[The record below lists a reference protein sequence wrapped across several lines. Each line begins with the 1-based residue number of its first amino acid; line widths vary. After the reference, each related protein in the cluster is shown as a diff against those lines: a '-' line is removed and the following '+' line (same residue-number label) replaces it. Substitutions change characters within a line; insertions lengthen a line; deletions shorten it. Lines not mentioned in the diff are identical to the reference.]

1 VDLGIKLK
9 FKSLKTKVFVWFGSI
24 TFIILL
30 IFNLAFYYFLNKNIN
45 LALEAKLY
53 AKGLIIYKKLNDI
66 TKTKAYID
74 NKQFPYLE
82 IAIIKKQKIIKKT
95 KKFEFGNLKRYLQRT
110 GNFFVIKN
118 KENIGAL
125 YLMTFDDKFD
135 GKIVIY
141 QKEINENMEDVLT
154 VMLIL
159 NPILLLLLL
168 LTGNK
173 MIDKI
178 LAPIKKITKAAKDI
192 SVENF
197 SHTIPNPKEENE
209 IQELVSSFNHMI
221 LRLKDGVDRLDRF
234 NSDVSHELKTPI
246 TAIKGEIEIALRKC
260 RNLQYYEKSLKIIF
274 YETNQMQEIVEGL
287 LLLTKF
293 SKNNIKETFSQ
304 CNLDTIIINTMEK
317 FTSKAIEKNI
327 SIKIEQIEAIS
338 INANES
344 LMYSIVSN
352 ILDNAIKYSP
362 NDKSIYMSLY
372 KKDRIFL
379 VIKDEGIGIEKNNIS
394 KTTDRFYRV
403 DESRNKK
410 IKGFGLG
417 LSIVKNGIELHD
429 GSLQIISKKD
439 IGTTVTVI
447 L

>member
-1 VDLGIKLK
+1 MDLDIKLK
-9 FKSLKTKVFVWFGSI
+9 FKSLKTKVFIWFGGT

-30 IFNLAFYYFLNKNIN
+30 IFNLAFYYFVNKNIN

-53 AKGLIIYKKLNDI
+53 AKGLIIYKKLSDI

-74 NKQFPYLE
+74 NKEFPYLE

-95 KKFEFGNLKRYLQRT
+95 KKFEFENLKKYLQRT
-110 GNFFVIKN
+110 GNFFIVTN
-118 KENIGAL
+118 KENVGAL

-135 GKIVIY
+135 GKIIIY

-154 VMLIL
+154 IMLIL

-178 LAPIKKITKAAKDI
+178 LDPIKKITKTAKDI

-197 SHTIPNPKEENE
+197 SHTIPNPKEANE
-209 IQELVSSFNHMI
+209 IRELVNSFNQMI
-221 LRLKDGVDRLDRF
+221 LRLKDGVDKLDRF

-246 TAIKGEIEIALRKC
+246 TAIKGEVEIALRKC
-260 RNLQYYEKSLKIIF
+260 RDSQYYEKSLKTIF
-274 YETNQMQEIVEGL
+274 YETSQMQEIVEGL

-293 SKNNIKETFSQ
+293 SKNNIKDTFNR
-304 CNLDTIIINTMEK
+304 CNLDTIVINITGK
-317 FTSKAIEKNI
+317 FSQKAAEKNI
-327 SIKIEQIEAIS
+327 KIQIKQIEAIS
-338 INANES
+338 INANEP
-344 LMYSIVSN
+344 LIYSIISN
-352 ILDNAIKYSP
+352 LLDNAIKYST
-362 NDKSIYMSLY
+362 NDKSIYISLY

-379 VIKDEGIGIEKNNIS
+379 TIKDEGIGIQEKEIS
-394 KTTDRFYRV
+394 KITDRFYRV

-417 LSIVKNGIELHD
+417 LSIVKNSLELHD
-429 GSLQIISKKD
+429 ASLHVSSKKD

-447 L
+447 F